1 MPVYVHPLEHLYP
14 ERNPSYPPPDPSVG
28 GGLIA
33 LASLFPTR
41 PVDVSGRLRLLPDDH
56 SIPGMPGWCW
66 LHTPGRAP
74 RHTSLWRE
82 ADSMLVVGDA
92 FVTKNQS
99 RCILLVAGTRNAWP
113 PMDFTPDWDHA
124 KRCMSW
130 IRFRPRPSWTGH
142 GRAMRSPD
150 MRTAL
155 NELAQKFRQDR
166 FSGLPAPLALR
177 PAKGAG
183 H

>member
-1 MPVYVHPLEHLYP
+1 
-14 ERNPSYPPPDPSVG
+14 
-28 GGLIA
+28 
-33 LASLFPTR
+33 
-41 PVDVSGRLRLLPDDH
+41 
-56 SIPGMPGWCW
+56 
-66 LHTPGRAP
+66 
-74 RHTSLWRE
+74 
-82 ADSMLVVGDA
+82 MLVVGDA

-99 RCILLVAGTRNAWP
+99 RCILLCRRHPKCMAPDGFYAGLGPCEAVHVLDSLSPETVV
-113 PMDFTPDWDHA
+113 
-124 KRCMSW
+124 
-130 IRFRPRPSWTGH
+130 TGH
-142 GRAMRSPD
+142 AMRSPD